1 MGKKTKLAIAATVAL
16 AIGGAW
22 ALQVPLTTRLLAQI
36 VANRVGRDVTAKL
49 PDGLHVILCGTGSPL
64 PDPSRAGPCTI
75 VIAGRQQILVD
86 AGEGS
91 ARSLATLGVPAG
103 GIDALFLTHFHSDHF
118 DGLGPLM
125 LQRWVGRAATS
136 PLPIHGPAGVE
147 RIVQGFN
154 FAYKA
159 DNGYRTAHHGAEI
172 VPPAGAGALA
182 MPFAIPSAPLKV
194 LEKDGLTITA
204 FPVDHSPVHPAVGY
218 RFTYKGRSL
227 VISGDTAKSPKLV
240 EAARGADLLIHEALQ
255 PKLLA
260 LLTQALADR
269 GQPNTAQIMRDILDY
284 HSSPEDAA
292 EIAGAAGVRALVLT
306 HIVPPIPSRLFDKA
320 FLGDASNRFSGPIT
334 VGTDGL
340 MLSLPAGSTAIEQ
353 KDLS

>member
-1 MGKKTKLAIAATVAL
+1 MGKRAAIAVAAAFLL
-16 AIGGAW
+16 AAGTAW
-22 ALQVPLTTRLLAQI
+22 ALQVPLTTLLLARI
-36 VANRVGRDVTAKL
+36 AADRIGRDITATL

-64 PDPSRAGPCTI
+64 PDPSRAGPCTL

-118 DGLGPLM
+118 DGLGPLL

-136 PLPIHGPAGVE
+136 PLPVHGPAGVE

-154 FAYKA
+154 FAYTA
-159 DNGYRTAHHGAEI
+159 DNGYRTAHHGPKIA
-172 VPPAGAGALA
+172 PPAGAGALA
-182 MPFAIPSAPLKV
+182 RPFAVPSAPRNV

-204 FPVDHSPVHPAVGY
+204 FAVDHSPVHPAIGY

-227 VISGDTAKSPKLV
+227 VISGDTAKSARV
-240 EAARGADLLIHEALQ
+240 ATAARGADLLIHEALQ
-255 PKLLA
+255 PKLVA
-260 LLTQALADR
+260 ILTNALADR
-269 GQPNTAQIMRDILDY
+269 GRPNTAQIMRDILDY

-292 EIAGAAGVRALVLT
+292 EVAAAAGVRALVLT
-306 HIVPPIPSRLFDKA
+306 HIVPPIPARIFHKA
-320 FLGDASNRFSGPIT
+320 FLGDAASRFNGPIT

-340 MLSLPAGSTAIEQ
+340 MLSLPAGSTAIDVR
-353 KDLS
+353 DLS